1 MLSHGMKKSDFTN
14 ITMRKIVRRRYH
26 GKKIEVNIGV
36 CHDTVRK
43 EFCHGNGK
51 EVVVK

>member
-1 MLSHGMKKSDFTN
+1 MLSHGMKKCDFSN
-14 ITMRKIVRRRYH
+14 ITMRKIERSRYH

-43 EFCHGNGK
+43 EFGHGNDK